1 MPTIVLC
8 YNIPQPFAVI
18 LANFDFCCIK
28 ISMAYFSYNI
38 FFPIPGVDLVV
49 HAAGPF
55 QQKESCSVLEAAIN
69 TKVARLLSKI
79 D

>member
-1 MPTIVLC
+1 MEYSIFT
-8 YNIPQPFAVI
+8 
-18 LANFDFCCIK
+18 
-28 ISMAYFSYNI
+28 I

-69 TKVARLLSKI
+69 TKVTRSYSLT
-79 D
+79 